1 MTAHLKFFKFH
12 SDPNLVNDTNISI
25 GDYLIA
31 LAYPSIF
38 IITPSRE
45 EKEVKVNKPGLSIE
59 PDSYSIQAFLNENPE
74 FCETVIEADEGLSKF
89 FKNWSASQ

>member
-1 MTAHLKFFKFH
+1 MATHLEFFNFH

-38 IITPSRE
+38 ITTPSRE
-45 EKEVKVNKPGLSIE
+45 EKELNVNKSGLTIK
-59 PDSYSIQAFLNENPE
+59 PDSYSIQAFFNENPE
-74 FCETVIEADEGLSKF
+74 FCESVIETDEGLSKLF
-89 FKNWSASQ
+89 EDWSASR